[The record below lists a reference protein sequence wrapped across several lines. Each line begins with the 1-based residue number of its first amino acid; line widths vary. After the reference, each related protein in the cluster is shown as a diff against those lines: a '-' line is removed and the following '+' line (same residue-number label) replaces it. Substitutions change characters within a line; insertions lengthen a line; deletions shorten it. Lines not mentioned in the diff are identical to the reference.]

1 MKKSTA
7 PVRRGTKPSRS
18 MQSGVS
24 LVIVMIFLVI
34 LSGLAISA
42 MQGSTFSA
50 RVAGNESDRT
60 LAFQAAEAAL
70 KDAEHDLSSVL
81 ADGTTACPSPSTVCR
96 AEPISRGD
104 GFDTTCPNG
113 RCIPVPPCTPQPS
126 CTQPAQNWEISAN
139 WTNAAPA
146 DNTAIANGSVIYG
159 FYTGATALPV
169 VAQQPRYL
177 IEYFKQGDFSV
188 YRVTAVGYGANSST
202 QAILQTAVK
211 ARQL

>member
-1 MKKSTA
+1 MKMSLVLSESRMTA
-7 PVRRGTKPSRS
+7 LRPTQAGI
-18 MQSGVS
+18 S

-70 KDAEHDLSSVL
+70 KDAENDLNSFLST
-81 ADGTTACPSPSTVCR
+81 GTACPSGSSTCR
-96 AEPISRGD
+96 AVPIYRGD
-104 GFDTTCPNG
+104 DFDASCSNG
-113 RCIPVPPCTPQPS
+113 RCASDPLLPPPS
-126 CTQPAQNWEISAN
+126 PFWETASNWSNASPASNSAIS
-139 WTNAAPA
+139 
-146 DNTAIANGSVIYG
+146 NGSVVYG

-169 VAQQPRYL
+169 VSQQPRYL

-188 YRVTAVGYGANSST
+188 YRVTAVGYGASATT

-211 ARQL
+211 AKQI